1 MKSFLLSSI
10 LLLLFSSNALAT
22 LYQWV
27 DEDGNLQ
34 YTQTPPPPG
43 VEAQPVQPR
52 LNSISTGE
60 IDPPELTPQQQQL
73 LDSCQKAQQE
83 LQNLNSASNMMC
95 PDPEDPGKFIPMNKE
110 TRAQKTLAAESYL
123 QANCQD
129 ILKDQSAETN
139 ESSENSAPSETASTS
154 PSKCETVRTNLA
166 ELTTKTN
173 LLVPDPENPEKYI
186 PLAEEERQTK
196 ISELQNYLD
205 QFCAQD

>member
-10 LLLLFSSNALAT
+10 LLLLFNSNALAT

-34 YTQTPPPPG
+34 YTQTPPPG

-52 LNSISTGE
+52 LNSISSGE
-60 IDPPELTPQQQQL
+60 VDPPKLTPQQQLL

-83 LQNLNSASNMMC
+83 LQNLKSASNMMF
-95 PDPEDPGKFIPMNKE
+95 PDPEEPGKFIPMSKE
-110 TRAQKTLAAESYL
+110 TREQKMMAAETYL

-129 ILKDQSAETN
+129 TLKDQGTETN
-139 ESSENSAPSETASTS
+139 ETPENSALSETAPTP
-154 PSKCETVRTNLA
+154 PSKCEKVQASLTD
-166 ELTTKTN
+166 LTTKTD

-186 PLAEEERQTK
+186 PLGEEERQTK
-196 ISELQNYLD
+196 ISELQSYFD
-205 QFCAQD
+205 QFCAQDD